1 MQDGAL
7 SVNNEVD
14 CGARKSPM
22 LVMLVMSAVD
32 CWLLDLGLACH
43 SSGAGQVGETI
54 QTMYDR
60 GTLVIKTHTASL

>member
-22 LVMLVMSAVD
+22 LVMSAVG
-32 CWLLDLGLACH
+32 CWLLAVG
-43 SSGAGQVGETI
+43 SGACVSQ
-54 QTMYDR
+54 
-60 GTLVIKTHTASL
+60 